1 MSLTSKQLKN
11 LNEYLEKFYS
21 LKKGKE
27 KISSQSKFFYINPTK
42 EDWPV
47 FLNIIH
53 KPISGL
59 VATSKNKKND
69 NYTVYSD
76 SASFIFSTPQL
87 NHLYKNLN
95 LITSKVN
102 EFNLF
107 AKDYSSTKI
116 LTQELSIVL
125 YEGEISNINKDFIPY
140 LSLWVSVSI
149 NSKSLKI
156 FHVKLQEDK
165 IYLDHEEVTITDIE
179 NQINLNG
186 VSAISGEFK
195 HLSIHKNDYKTT
207 EEIRNAFISVSKMN
221 HLIDY

>member
-11 LNEYLEKFYS
+11 LNEFLEKSYS

-59 VATSKNKKND
+59 VVTSKNKKND
-69 NYTVYSD
+69 NYTVS
-76 SASFIFSTPQL
+76 SESSSFVFSTPQL

-102 EFNLF
+102 EFNSF
-107 AKDYSSTKI
+107 AKEYSSTKI
-116 LTQELSIVL
+116 STQELSIVL
-125 YEGEISNINKDFIPY
+125 YEGAISNINKDFIPY
-140 LSLWVSVSI
+140 ISLWVSISI
-149 NSKSLKI
+149 NSRHLKI
-156 FHVKLQEDK
+156 FHVKMQEEK
-165 IYLDHEEVTITDIE
+165 IYLDHEEVSIEDVE

-186 VSAISGEFK
+186 VAAISSEFK
-195 HLSIHKNDYKTT
+195 HLSIRKNDYKTK
-207 EEIRNAFISVSKMN
+207 EEIRSAFISVSKMN